1 MCHAQVGTLITTTTK
16 KGKQKDESVPIQ
28 DGHLFMCDYLFSL
41 AYHAKVRLNHKWHE
55 NGEAMLLDILDM
67 PQSEARV
74 RVISEM
80 EFRAELEKL
89 AKASDISVPCG
100 SGKTLA
106 SYDGTNRSDG
116 TSCTIGAHLHTFYNH
131 RPKP

>member
-1 MCHAQVGTLITTTTK
+1 MGTLITTTTK

-55 NGEAMLLDILDM
+55 NGEAMLLDILDT
-67 PQSEARV
+67 PQNEARV
-74 RVISEM
+74 SVISEM

-89 AKASDISVPCG
+89 AKASDIKASDISVP

>member
-1 MCHAQVGTLITTTTK
+1 VCHAQVGTLITTTTK

-55 NGEAMLLDILDM
+55 NGEAMLLDM

-74 RVISEM
+74 REISETK
-80 EFRAELEKL
+80 FRAELEKL
-89 AKASDISVPCG
+89 AKASGKSVSCG
-100 SGKTLA
+100 SGKILE

-116 TSCTIGAHLHTFYNH
+116 TSCTIGAS
-131 RPKP
+131 